1 MKKRIRK
8 INKTATT
15 VNLAKILTNEYDG
28 EFAYTDDRLF
38 NLNIY
43 VDGG

>member
-8 INKTATT
+8 IKKSATT
-15 VNLAKILTNEYDG
+15 VNLAKILTNDYDG
-28 EFAYTDDRLF
+28 EFAYTEDRLF

-43 VDGG
+43 VEAG